1 MLVAVAIAAAVAWV
15 VGSHPGNLSPY
26 VDFAQRQVKALGE
39 AEIADLK
46 AGRGMGYAL
55 AAELNG
61 YPGPL
66 HVLELADQIG
76 LDADARQRVE
86 RIFADMRAAAVAQGA
101 KVIAAEE
108 RLDSLFR
115 SGRAGDRELAE
126 AVASAAAMRGELR
139 RIHLSAHIAM
149 RSLLSADQVAAYNA
163 HRGYGGGHGH
173 GGHGAGHG
181 G

>member
-1 MLVAVAIAAAVAWV
+1 MLLAFAIAVPAAWILRTHT
-15 VGSHPGNLSPY
+15 SNPSPY
-26 VDFAQRQVKALGE
+26 VGFEQRHVKALGE

-46 AGRGMGYAL
+46 AGRGMGFAL

-66 HVLELADQIG
+66 HVLELAGQIG

-86 RIFADMRAAAVAQGA
+86 RIFADMRAAAIVQGETL
-101 KVIAAEE
+101 ISAEE
-108 RLDSLFR
+108 RLDALFK
-115 SGRAGDRELAE
+115 SGRASEAELAE
-126 AVASAAAMRGELR
+126 AVASAAIARGELR
-139 RIHLSAHIAM
+139 RIHLSAHVAM
-149 RSLLSADQVAAYNA
+149 RSLLSADQVAAYNK